1 MSRAFLGNPLDEF
14 KLARQA
20 KLGKVTIQCTNRIM
34 MLAFQNLIP
43 CYDVAR
49 LAVND
54 INFGDKAVYLFVILN
69 HVYNLNHKTRKH
81 KKKDKLFYCIKQLKK
96 K

>member
-1 MSRAFLGNPLDEF
+1 MKCFLSRVFLRNPINEL

-20 KLGKVTIQCTNRIM
+20 KLGKVTIQGVNRIV
-34 MLAFQNLIP
+34 MLALENLIP

-54 INFGDKAVYLFVILN
+54 VNFGDEAVCFSIFLN
-69 HVYNLNHKTRKH
+69 HTYTVPYKTRKV
-81 KKKDKLFYCIKQLKK
+81 KNFFQLFF
-96 K
+96 